1 MTEYHK
7 LSKNYKKAF
16 DAVLQGSFA
25 EALPV
30 LIEYLNFL
38 DQVSFEIDNYF
49 LIIGNLFWSFW
60 NVILTEEEKRRNR
73 PEFAKKLAI
82 PQIVVVLRNE

>member
-1 MTEYHK
+1 MFLNLLFEWSLILKRFVFTGRDEKSVMAEFHK

-38 DQVSFEIDNYF
+38 DQVSFEISY
-49 LIIGNLFWSFW
+49 
-60 NVILTEEEKRRNR
+60 
-73 PEFAKKLAI
+73 
-82 PQIVVVLRNE
+82 

>member
-1 MTEYHK
+1 
-7 LSKNYKKAF
+7 
-16 DAVLQGSFA
+16 VLQGSFA

-49 LIIGNLFWSFW
+49 LIIGRKSFL
-60 NVILTEEEKRRNR
+60 VILKCYFDGRGKEKKSSKVGNFLTASRICEKTCNPSNSSGTEK
-73 PEFAKKLAI
+73 
-82 PQIVVVLRNE
+82 